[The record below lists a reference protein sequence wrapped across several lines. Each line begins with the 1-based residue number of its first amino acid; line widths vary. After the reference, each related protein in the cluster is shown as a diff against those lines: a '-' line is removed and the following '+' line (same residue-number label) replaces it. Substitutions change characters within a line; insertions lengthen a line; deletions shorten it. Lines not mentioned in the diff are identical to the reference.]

1 MYMDLDFAKVSTTAD
16 SLLVVVCKHRL
27 VQFDRNYCTRDV
39 GERKPLRNLS
49 LCSTNN
55 RPASPAGT
63 PSTPRR
69 QRCCLMDCSKLLLPG
84 VALLACVGLLTSQQH
99 IHEAAQAAATD
110 IAYVRHEIREEVH
123 GLESWL
129 RHPHS
134 KHHPAA
140 VDDAG
145 PAAWRD
151 LGRDVDLFLKRVER
165 LETKNLEALESQV
178 KQEEKVLRT
187 KEHQDQAQH
196 NTKSRH
202 NAKPGKLVCDGK
214 PMEHEIIY
222 WKDVPGDMQYE
233 SPITP
238 HHAEHDQKYLTF
250 EYDAGGWNNVRMG
263 VECVVVFA
271 HATGR
276 TLVAPPAQNLYL
288 LGAPNPHSQKR
299 KLGFNDFF
307 VTDRQHSASMAP
319 SRDRVASTAWSR
331 RWRRRYATPPGRRR
345 RGRERVC
352 TSRKRSPRWRRREV
366 ASS

>member
-1 MYMDLDFAKVSTTAD
+1 
-16 SLLVVVCKHRL
+16 
-27 VQFDRNYCTRDV
+27 
-39 GERKPLRNLS
+39 
-49 LCSTNN
+49 
-55 RPASPAGT
+55 
-63 PSTPRR
+63 
-69 QRCCLMDCSKLLLPG
+69 MDCSKLLLPG
-84 VALLACVGLLTSQQH
+84 VALLACVGFLTSQQNLR
-99 IHEAAQAAATD
+99 EAAATD

-165 LETKNLEALESQV
+165 LEASNLETLKTQI
-178 KQEEKVLRT
+178 KQDEKKLRVA
-187 KEHQDQAQH
+187 EHRDQATH
-196 NTKSRH
+196 KTHTRH

-214 PMEHEIIY
+214 SIQHEIIY

-238 HHAEHDQKYLTF
+238 HHANHDQKYLTF

-307 VTDRQHSASMAP
+307 VTDRQHSASMAS
-319 SRDRVASTAWSR
+319 SRDRIAST
-331 RWRRRYATPPGRRR
+331 P
-345 RGRERVC
+345 
-352 TSRKRSPRWRRREV
+352 SPRPHESRYQTQ
-366 ASS
+366 ASKPKKACT

>member
-1 MYMDLDFAKVSTTAD
+1 
-16 SLLVVVCKHRL
+16 
-27 VQFDRNYCTRDV
+27 
-39 GERKPLRNLS
+39 
-49 LCSTNN
+49 
-55 RPASPAGT
+55 
-63 PSTPRR
+63 
-69 QRCCLMDCSKLLLPG
+69 MDCSKLLLPG

-99 IHEAAQAAATD
+99 IHEAAPAAASVLQ
-110 IAYVRHEIREEVH
+110 YVRHEIREEVH

-140 VDDAG
+140 VDAAG

-165 LETKNLEALESQV
+165 LEARSSAQEQVEEMSNLEAVKRQV
-178 KQEEKVLRT
+178 KRDEQALRT
-187 KEHQDQAQH
+187 KEHQDLVKHKAH
-196 NTKSRH
+196 TRH
-202 NAKPGKLVCDGK
+202 NAKPGKLICDGK
-214 PMEHEIIY
+214 SIQHEIIY

-238 HHAEHDQKYLTF
+238 HHANHDQKYLTF

-307 VTDRQHSASMAP
+307 VTDRRCSASTFASMAS
-319 SRDRVASTAWSR
+319 SRDASTAFASR
-331 RWRRRYATPPGRRR
+331 VHQRWRLD
-345 RGRERVC
+345 
-352 TSRKRSPRWRRREV
+352 
-366 ASS
+366 ASSTTFSTPSMRRDAPLAR

>member
-1 MYMDLDFAKVSTTAD
+1 
-16 SLLVVVCKHRL
+16 
-27 VQFDRNYCTRDV
+27 
-39 GERKPLRNLS
+39 
-49 LCSTNN
+49 
-55 RPASPAGT
+55 
-63 PSTPRR
+63 
-69 QRCCLMDCSKLLLPG
+69 MDCSKLLLPG

-110 IAYVRHEIREEVH
+110 IEYVRHEIREEVH

-134 KHHPAA
+134 RHHPAT
-140 VDDAG
+140 VDEAG

-151 LGRDVDLFLKRVER
+151 LGRDVDLFLKRVEKLEASN
-165 LETKNLEALESQV
+165 LETLKTQI
-178 KQEEKVLRT
+178 KQDEKKLRVA
-187 KEHQDQAQH
+187 EHRDQATH
-196 NTKSRH
+196 KTHTRH
-202 NAKPGKLVCDGK
+202 NAKPGKLTCDGK
-214 PMEHEIIY
+214 SIQHEIIY

-238 HHAEHDQKYLTF
+238 HHANHDQKYLTF

-319 SRDRVASTAWSR
+319 SRDRGASTASTWSR
-331 RWRRRYATPPGRRR
+331 ESLRASRMNGQRYQSTQASKPKKA
-345 RGRERVC
+345 C
-352 TSRKRSPRWRRREV
+352 T
-366 ASS
+366 